1 MSCVTGVTDTVATSF
16 GHVVYEAKSE
26 SKAKNSAAALVNLQD
41 YMDAISHEPSKWE
54 DLEHCHMTHDFWG
67 G

>member
-1 MSCVTGVTDTVATSF
+1 MSCMTKDTGTVGNSF
-16 GHVVYEAKSE
+16 RHAVDKAESELKTKRSSVASGH
-26 SKAKNSAAALVNLQD
+26 LQD